1 MFSKILPFVAASVGL
16 AQGATFFDQLEFG
29 YCPMAPKG
37 VGNFDAEQYQGTWYE
52 IYRDKYL
59 WYETDVKCVSATYKF
74 DPDVPLYPIGVNN

>member
-16 AQGATFFDQLEFG
+16 AQAASPLDQLEFG
-29 YCPMAPKG
+29 FCPKKPKG

-59 WYETDVKCVSATYKF
+59 WYETDVKCVSASYKF
-74 DPDVPLYPIGVNN
+74 DRSEPLYPIGVNN